1 MQVSARQPV
10 RSNTRSTGNVE
21 RAYKFADLSEYS
33 FKQRFIIRL
42 ADFAFY
48 GLIKLIGLTLRF
60 EVIDWENYERATRD
74 GSLPIIAFWHN
85 RIFSMTYWWRNR
97 RIVVLT
103 SKSFDGEYIARFI
116 QRFGYG
122 AVRGSSTRG
131 GVGAVVELVRLMR
144 GGCSTAFTVDGPTGP
159 PYVAKMGPVLLA
171 KKAGHPIVPI
181 TISLDH
187 YWKAPTWDG
196 FQVPLPFSRAR
207 LYIAPPVY
215 VPADANDDTLR
226 AKLQELQHALDEI
239 NRRK

>member
-42 ADFAFY
+42 ADLAFY
-48 GLIKLIGLTLRF
+48 GLIRLVGLTLRF
-60 EVIDWENYERATRD
+60 EVIDWDNYERATRD
-74 GSLPIIAFWHN
+74 GTPIFAFWHN

-97 RIVVLT
+97 GIVVLT

-116 QRFGYG
+116 QRLGYG

-171 KKAGHPIVPI
+171 KKAGHPIVPM

-187 YWKAPTWDG
+187 YWTAPTWDS

-207 LYIAPPVY
+207 LYMAPPVY

-226 AKLQELQHALDEI
+226 AKLQELQHALDDI